1 MNTNTSGSYRVP
13 PVRRWMS
20 DLAKQ
25 LKDVLEK
32 DYDYTNTSIDPQITA
47 KILSLMPEAI
57 PSAGE
62 RRQERTGDGAVKAS
76 SSGLVIAADETVTGS
91 GSGDHLP
98 VAEGGEIE
106 NVKKEGEDAV
116 PSIYDSELAAIL
128 SHYKTNQTV
137 EPKQKEKKI
146 IVNSDQQG
154 EDEKEKGSELVQD
167 NPISTESVY
176 PKAQEQDNGDIPIEL
191 SSSTEHHFSSF
202 STSGNPN
209 WRPKI
214 GEGSL
219 MILIRI
225 IADSTPMA
233 ALQLYRILDAAYY
246 PTRTPRALGN
256 MVGLLVKKNCPEASA
271 AVLKDAILSDKQRT
285 GTSSPSSSSSTS
297 TSYTNSSYNR
307 GSTGGGKYVGTGP
320 GKFSDAWA
328 SLSRSGR
335 PEIVQSLIQELEK
348 AGIPADTDTY
358 VCFIRAY
365 ARAKN
370 TAAAVACFEEMQ
382 RKGIDRTSA
391 VFAAL
396 ARAAADG
403 GDVHLAMKVLYWA
416 ERDAEKSS
424 SLKLTPVWRELFL
437 LSCNDDAAPGLV
449 SLFFFPYFSFSSLTY
464 YLQIEL

>member
-32 DYDYTNTSIDPQITA
+32 DYDYTNTSIDPQISA

-62 RRQERTGDGAVKAS
+62 RRQERTADGAVKAS
-76 SSGLVIAADETVTGS
+76 SSGVLIAADESVTGS
-91 GSGDHLP
+91 GSDLP

-106 NVKKEGEDAV
+106 IENVVEEEEEEDTV

-128 SHYKTNQTV
+128 SHYKTNQVV
-137 EPKQKEKKI
+137 EPEQNEKKI
-146 IVNSDQQG
+146 TVRSDQQG
-154 EDEKEKGSELVQD
+154 EDEKEKGSKIMQD
-167 NPISTESVY
+167 DPMSTESVY
-176 PKAQEQDNGDIPIEL
+176 SKAQEQDNGNIPIEL

-256 MVGLLVKKNCPEASA
+256 MVGLLVKKNCPEAAA
-271 AVLKDAILSDKQRT
+271 AVLKDAILSDKKRT
-285 GTSSPSSSSSTS
+285 GTSSSSSSSTES
-297 TSYTNSSYNR
+297 TSYTNSLYTR

-335 PEIVQSLIQELEK
+335 PEIVQSLIQELAK

-358 VCFIRAY
+358 VCSIRAY

-416 ERDAEKSS
+416 ERDAEKNP
-424 SLKLTPVWRELFL
+424 SLKMTPVWRELFL

-449 SLFFFPYFSFSSLTY
+449 SLFIYYFSSLAY
-464 YLQIEL
+464 Y